1 MLILVGVVVL
11 IGAVWWVYEQFTH
24 VTVEDARVDA
34 DMISIS
40 SRVPGWITDVTV
52 IGGDAVAKG
61 RLLVSIDS
69 QRSRLLVEEIDARLS
84 TISTRRAELLARI
97 RMVDHSTTSAIQA
110 KAAALQA
117 SEAALLSAVAQKN
130 LAQIDNQRNER
141 LAPSGAVGRNELDKT
156 RAILKTAMQQVR
168 TDEANVAM
176 ARANLAQAQAGR
188 DELNVLRQQLAGL
201 DPEEKQLR
209 AQRDRAWLDLQYHTI
224 TMPFDGVIDKTFVH
238 PNEYVTPGQRL
249 LLIHD
254 PNAVRVEA
262 HVKETEFR
270 YFRPGKKVDITVD
283 AIPGR
288 TFEGEVER
296 MGESATSEFALL
308 PSPNP
313 SGNFTKITQRLP
325 IRIAVHQDDGLLKPG
340 MMVEV
345 EIRR

>member
-168 TDEANVAM
+168 TDEA
-176 ARANLAQAQAGR
+176 
-188 DELNVLRQQLAGL
+188 
-201 DPEEKQLR
+201 DPR
-209 AQRDRAWLDLQYHTI
+209 
-224 TMPFDGVIDKTFVH
+224 GH
-238 PNEYVTPGQRL
+238 P
-249 LLIHD
+249 
-254 PNAVRVEA
+254 
-262 HVKETEFR
+262 
-270 YFRPGKKVDITVD
+270 
-283 AIPGR
+283 
-288 TFEGEVER
+288 
-296 MGESATSEFALL
+296 
-308 PSPNP
+308 
-313 SGNFTKITQRLP
+313 
-325 IRIAVHQDDGLLKPG
+325 
-340 MMVEV
+340 
-345 EIRR
+345 